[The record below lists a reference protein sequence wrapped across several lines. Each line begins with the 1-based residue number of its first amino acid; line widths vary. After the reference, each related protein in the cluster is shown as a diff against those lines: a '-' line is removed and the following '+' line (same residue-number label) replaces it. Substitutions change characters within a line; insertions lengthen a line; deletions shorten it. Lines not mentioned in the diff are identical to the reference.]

1 MSHYRRIFLGLLL
14 LWPLPGRA
22 AEANLILKNG
32 RVWTADPANPWAEA
46 IAIRGNRILAA
57 GGNQEVAALAGPNAQ
72 VIDLGGR
79 LTIPGFND
87 AHVHFLSG
95 SLRLGELDL
104 DGACS
109 AVEIQ
114 KRLQQFGAAHP
125 NDPWI
130 IGFGWEHS
138 CFSGG
143 ALPSRED
150 LDAAVKDRPVFLGS
164 SDDRAACVNTRAL
177 QLAGITNRTKVA
189 GAGQIAIDA
198 KTGEP
203 SGCLTD
209 SAIGLVRRIIP
220 DGGHEKKIA
229 ALEQGLKL
237 AASLGITSFED
248 GGGDA
253 ETVSLF
259 DDLARQHKLTAR
271 VEIAMAMMPQTNPEA
286 IDHFLDLKEE
296 YHNSLLHVGS
306 VDFVLDGTV
315 ESHSASLLE
324 PYSDLPGNAGHLAW
338 SSEAFGTLVSLCDS
352 VGLQVIAEA
361 HGDRAV
367 RMAIDAY
374 ENARKVNGIHDSRFR
389 IERTELVASA
399 DLPRLARLGVI
410 APVRPIPVD
419 AGALDRWNKAVGAQ
433 RLNYSFPWRSLRQAG
448 VRLAFSSDW
457 PATTL
462 DPIRGIYNTVTRE
475 TTDGKPVGGWTP
487 EQRISVDTALRAYT
501 INGAYAS
508 FEERQKGELKAGR
521 LADIVVLSQ
530 NLFTAD
536 LANLW
541 KAKVDITIF
550 DGKAIFN
557 RQ

>member
-46 IAIRGNRILAA
+46 LAIRGNRVLAA

-87 AHVHFLSG
+87 SHVHFLSG

-109 AVEIQ
+109 AAEIQ
-114 KRLQQFGAAHP
+114 KRTQQFAAAHSK
-125 NDPWI
+125 DPWI
-130 IGFGWEHS
+130 VGFDWDRS
-138 CFSGG
+138 CLSGKP
-143 ALPSRED
+143 PSRED
-150 LDAAVKDRPVFLGS
+150 LDAAVKDRPVFLTS
-164 SDDRAACVNTRAL
+164 TDERTACVNTKAL
-177 QLAGITNRTKVA
+177 QLAGITNRTKVI
-189 GAGQIAIDA
+189 GLGQIAIDP

-203 SGCLTD
+203 AGCLTD
-209 SAIGLVRRIIP
+209 GAIGPVRRIIP
-220 DGGHEKKIA
+220 DGGRERKIA

-237 AASLGITSFED
+237 AASLGVTSFED

-271 VEIAMAMMPQTNPEA
+271 VGIAMAVTPQTSPEA
-286 IDHFLDLKEE
+286 MDHFLDLKEE

-315 ESHSASLLE
+315 ESHSAALLE
-324 PYSDLPGNAGHLAW
+324 PYSDLPGNAGRLAW
-338 SSEAFGTLVSLCDS
+338 SSDAFGALVSLCDS
-352 VGLQVIAEA
+352 VGLQVITEA

-367 RMAIDAY
+367 RVAIDAY
-374 ENARKVNGIHDSRFR
+374 ENARKANGIHDSRFR
-389 IERTELVASA
+389 IERAELIAPS

-410 APVRPIPVD
+410 TPVRPIPLD
-419 AGALDRWNKAVGAQ
+419 AGALDRWNKVVGPQ

-457 PATTL
+457 PVMTL
-462 DPIRGIYNTVTRE
+462 DPIRGIYNAVTRE
-475 TTDGKPVGGWTP
+475 TTDGKPAGGWTP
-487 EQRISVDTALRAYT
+487 EQRINVDTAVRAYT

-521 LADIVVLSQ
+521 LADIAVLSQ

-536 LANLW
+536 PANLW

-550 DGKAIFN
+550 DGKVIFH